1 MALNETNV
9 VTSHNTLNYTG
20 LLFNKG
26 NTRNPF
32 LSMIAGRTRQARAWE
47 FATSID
53 YTTGGGAQPSI
64 TESASLT
71 APNPE
76 KVGRTQNTNY
86 CQIFQRAISV
96 SYAKTSSMAQLSGV
110 NIAGGAPNP
119 ADEVDFQIANALQA
133 MRNDMEYTFISGAGQ
148 NGTYDD
154 VAYKTKGLLEAITT
168 NTVAAGGAALNY
180 WHIAEAIQKIN
191 AAHAPT
197 NNLVLLA
204 KGVQIMQINANAIS
218 NKMTVIP
225 ASREVNGIK
234 LDQIITPFGYISL
247 LPIEYIK
254 TTTTGSGAS
263 EATTNNAII
272 ANIEYIAPAL
282 LDVPGKGN
290 FFVEELAKTGASE
303 RYQLYGQAGLDYG
316 AEWYH
321 AKITGLTTSFSAPA

>member
-1 MALNETNV
+1 MAANESNV
-9 VTSHNTLNYTG
+9 VTSHNTLNYSG
-20 LLFNKG
+20 ILFNKG
-26 NTRNPF
+26 NTKNPF
-32 LSMIAGRTRQARAWE
+32 LSMIGGRTRQAKAWT

-53 YTTGGGAQPSI
+53 YTTGGGTQPSI

-71 APNPE
+71 APTPE

-86 CQIFQRAISV
+86 CQIFHRAISV
-96 SYAKTSSMAQLSGV
+96 SYAKTSSMDQLSGV

-133 MRNDMEYTFISGAGQ
+133 MRNDMEYSFISGVGQ
-148 NGTYDD
+148 NGTHDD
-154 VAYKTKGLLEAITT
+154 VAYKTTGLLSAIST
-168 NTVAAGGAALNY
+168 NAVAAGGAALTY
-180 WHIAEAIQKIN
+180 WHIAEAIRKISE
-191 AAHAPT
+191 AHAPT
-197 NNLVLLA
+197 DNLVLLA

-225 ASREVNGIK
+225 ASREINGIK

-247 LPIEYIK
+247 LPIEYIA
-254 TTTTGSGAS
+254 TTTVSST
-263 EATTNNAII
+263 TTNNAIV
-272 ANIEYIAPAL
+272 ANIDYISPAL

-290 FFVEELAKTGASE
+290 FFVEQLAKTGASE

-321 AKITGLTTSFSAPA
+321 AKITGLTTTFSAPA